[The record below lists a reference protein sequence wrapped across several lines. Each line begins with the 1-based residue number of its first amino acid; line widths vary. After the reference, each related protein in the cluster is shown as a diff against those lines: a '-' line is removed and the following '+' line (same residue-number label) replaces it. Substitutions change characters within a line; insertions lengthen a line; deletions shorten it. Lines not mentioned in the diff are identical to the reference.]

1 MWQYERDRE
10 NEIRT
15 VQQDGEP
22 WFVLKDVCG
31 LLGLTDIGRTAKRLD
46 SDELTRTTLVS
57 GGQNREILIVKSFI
71 RFFNIRHGKVHAS
84 PGMIELLSVVATS
97 NAQSVSVTISS
108 SSMMSSSSKNSCAII
123 NKNLHQEV
131 PI

>member
-31 LLGLTDIGRTAKRLD
+31 LLGLTDI
-46 SDELTRTTLVS
+46 
-57 GGQNREILIVKSFI
+57 
-71 RFFNIRHGKVHAS
+71 
-84 PGMIELLSVVATS
+84 P
-97 NAQSVSVTISS
+97 
-108 SSMMSSSSKNSCAII
+108 MS
-123 NKNLHQEV
+123 
-131 PI
+131 

>member
-22 WFVLKDVCG
+22 WFVLKDVRG

-57 GGQNREILIVKSFI
+57 GGQNREILIVNESGTQTLITPKGRETF
-71 RFFNIRHGKVHAS
+71 RLL
-84 PGMIELLSVVATS
+84 MIG
-97 NAQSVSVTISS
+97 
-108 SSMMSSSSKNSCAII
+108 
-123 NKNLHQEV
+123 
-131 PI
+131 

>member
-46 SDELTRTTLVS
+46 SDELTRDYNGEQGIDDSSERYVAER
-57 GGQNREILIVKSFI
+57 REKHDKV
-71 RFFNIRHGKVHAS
+71 RHKIYRLYLQAHDVR
-84 PGMIELLSVVATS
+84 
-97 NAQSVSVTISS
+97 Q
-108 SSMMSSSSKNSCAII
+108 
-123 NKNLHQEV
+123 
-131 PI
+131 

>member
-1 MWQYERDRE
+1 MWQYERDWE

-22 WFVLKDVCG
+22 WFVLKDVYG

-57 GGQNREILIVKSFI
+57 GGQNREMLIVNESGLYNVILRSDK
-71 RFFNIRHGKVHAS
+71 R
-84 PGMIELLSVVATS
+84 
-97 NAQSVSVTISS
+97 SS
-108 SSMMSSSSKNSCAII
+108 RRKDARPSAC
-123 NKNLHQEV
+123 
-131 PI
+131 

>member
-1 MWQYERDRE
+1 MWQYERDWE

-46 SDELTRTTLVS
+46 SDELTRTALVS
-57 GGQNREILIVKSFI
+57 GGQNREMLIVNESGLYNVILRSDK
-71 RFFNIRHGKVHAS
+71 R
-84 PGMIELLSVVATS
+84 
-97 NAQSVSVTISS
+97 SS
-108 SSMMSSSSKNSCAII
+108 RRKDARPSAC
-123 NKNLHQEV
+123 
-131 PI
+131 

>member
-22 WFVLKDVCG
+22 WFVLKDVCV

-46 SDELTRTTLVS
+46 SDELTRTALVS
-57 GGQNREILIVKSFI
+57 GGQNREMLIVNESGLYNVILRSDK
-71 RFFNIRHGKVHAS
+71 R
-84 PGMIELLSVVATS
+84 
-97 NAQSVSVTISS
+97 SS
-108 SSMMSSSSKNSCAII
+108 HRKDARPSAC
-123 NKNLHQEV
+123 
-131 PI
+131 

>member
-1 MWQYERDRE
+1 MWQYERDWE

-31 LLGLTDIGRTAKRLD
+31 VLGLTDTGRTAERLD

-57 GGQNREILIVKSFI
+57 GGQNREILIVNESGTQTLITPKGRETF
-71 RFFNIRHGKVHAS
+71 RLL
-84 PGMIELLSVVATS
+84 MIG
-97 NAQSVSVTISS
+97 
-108 SSMMSSSSKNSCAII
+108 
-123 NKNLHQEV
+123 
-131 PI
+131 